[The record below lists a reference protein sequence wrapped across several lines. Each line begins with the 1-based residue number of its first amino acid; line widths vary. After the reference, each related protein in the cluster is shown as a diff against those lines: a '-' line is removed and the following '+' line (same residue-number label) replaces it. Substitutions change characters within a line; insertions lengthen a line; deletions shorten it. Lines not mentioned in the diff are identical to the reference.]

1 MPLSHHRKGWTPARS
16 KPRSANPKRTK
27 IRQTL
32 RRRAEMMH
40 AMLAEIGVNPVYN
53 SGWVERGSPAER
65 SWTKSAKAWL
75 DANQKRYAVA

>member
-1 MPLSHHRKGWTPARS
+1 MPVSQIRKGVTPARS
-16 KPRSANPKRTK
+16 KPKSANPKRTK

-40 AMLAEIGVNPVYN
+40 AMLAEIGVNPVYRVGVKRN
-53 SGWVERGSPAER
+53 SPAAR
-65 SWTKSAKAWL
+65 AWTKSAKAWL

>member
-1 MPLSHHRKGWTPARS
+1 MPLSKHRKGWTPARS
-16 KPRSANPKRTK
+16 KPKSADPKRTK

-40 AMLAEIGVNPVYN
+40 DMLTEIGVNPIYLNHV
-53 SGWVERGSPAER
+53 GRGGPEGS
-65 SWTKSAKAWL
+65 SWTKRAKAWL

>member
-32 RRRAEMMH
+32 RQRAAMMH
-40 AMLAEIGVNPVYN
+40 AMLADIGVNPVY
-53 SGWVERGSPAER
+53 RGFPGGRKE
-65 SWTKSAKAWL
+65 WTKRAKAWL